1 MSGSLTRFGIG
12 KEVTYG
18 TAVAITDSFEIM
30 SEDFTGKYERT
41 NAEALSGSYVMRAD
55 RFSVNRKGAEGS
67 VTLEPL
73 TRGFGSWLAFMMG
86 QVAST
91 GPVETAAYTHTGTI
105 NNLTGKNLTVQV
117 LRADETGTLRPWT
130 YEGGKVTNY
139 EFSNSVDQT
148 LRCTIGLDFELESNP
163 DAPAGVY
170 AGTALTA
177 LAASPT
183 GSNVFVWD
191 QGTVTVGGT
200 PYDISEIT
208 IGVDNSLNVDRY
220 FIRQGATKREPVQ
233 DGKREITWSF
243 TTTYA
248 DNNFWEK
255 VSSATAAG
263 SYAAIQAKWVGLTSI
278 PGTTTPLYPCIT
290 IDIPV
295 ARFDEGGPNV
305 DGDGMLE
312 QSFSGVGLYDGTNSP
327 ITVTYKSQDATASV
341 LS

>member
-12 KEVTYG
+12 KETVYG
-18 TAVAITDSFEIM
+18 TAVAVTDSFEIM
-30 SEDFTGKYERT
+30 SEDFKGKYERT
-41 NAEALSGSYVMRAD
+41 NAEALSGSYVMRSD

-73 TRGFGSWLAFMMG
+73 TRGFGAWLNFMMG
-86 QVAST
+86 QVATT

-105 NNLTGKNLTVQV
+105 NSLTGKNLTVQV
-117 LRADETGTLRPWT
+117 LRADESGTLRPWT

-163 DAPAGVY
+163 DSPAGVY

-177 LAASPT
+177 LPSSPS
-183 GSNVFVWD
+183 GSNVFTWSE
-191 QGTVTVGGT
+191 GTISIGGT
-200 PYDISEIT
+200 AFDISDIT
-208 IGVDNSLNVDRY
+208 IGVDNALNSDRY
-220 FIRQGATKREPVQ
+220 FIRQGQSKREPIQ

-243 TTTYA
+243 TSTYA

-263 SYAAIQAKWVGLTSI
+263 SFASLSATWVGLTSI
-278 PGTTTPLYPCIT
+278 PGTTTPLFPCIT

-312 QSFSGVGLYDGTNSP
+312 QQFSGVGLYNGTNSP
-327 ITVTYKSQDATASV
+327 ITITYKAQDATV
-341 LS
+341 LQ

>member
-1 MSGSLTRFGIG
+1 
-12 KEVTYG
+12 
-18 TAVAITDSFEIM
+18 
-30 SEDFTGKYERT
+30 
-41 NAEALSGSYVMRAD
+41 MRAD

-73 TRGFGSWLAFMMG
+73 TRGFASWLAYMLG

-117 LRADETGTLRPWT
+117 LRPDETDTLKPWT
-130 YEGGKVTNY
+130 YEGGKVTSF

-148 LRCTIGLDFELESNP
+148 LRCTIGMDFELESNP
-163 DAPAGVY
+163 DSPSAPY
-170 AGTALTA
+170 TGTVLTA
-177 LAASPT
+177 LAPSPA
-183 GSNVFVWD
+183 GSSIFVWD
-191 QGTVTVGGT
+191 QGTIKVAGT
-200 PYDISEIT
+200 AYDISEIT
-208 IGVDNSLNVDRY
+208 IGVDNALNADRY
-220 FIRQGATKREPVQ
+220 FIRQGASKKEPIQ

-255 VSSATAAG
+255 VSSATVAG
-263 SYAAIQAKWVGLTSI
+263 SYATLQAKWIGLIAI
-278 PGTTTPLYPCIT
+278 PGTTTPIFPSIT

-312 QSFSGVGLYDGTNSP
+312 QTFSGVGLYDGTTSP
-327 ITVTYKSQDATASV
+327 ITVTYVSQDATASV
-341 LS
+341 LT

>member
-12 KEVTYG
+12 KEITYG

-41 NAEALSGSYVMRAD
+41 NAEALSGSYVMRSD
-55 RFSVNRKGAEGS
+55 RFQVNRKGAEGS

-73 TRGFGSWLAFMMG
+73 TRGFGSWLAFLMG

-105 NNLTGKNLTVQV
+105 ANLTGKNLTVQV
-117 LRADETGTLRPWT
+117 LRADESGTLRPWT

-148 LRCTIGLDFELESNP
+148 LRCSIGLDFELETNP
-163 DAPAGVY
+163 DSPAGVY
-170 AGTALTA
+170 AGTALNA
-177 LAASPT
+177 LTSSPA

-191 QGTVTVGGT
+191 QGTVTVAGT

-208 IGVDNSLNVDRY
+208 IGVDNALNTDRY
-220 FIRQGATKREPVQ
+220 FIRQGATKREPIQ
-233 DGKREITWSF
+233 DGKREVSWSF

-263 SYAAIQAKWVGLTSI
+263 SYATLSAKWVGLTAI
-278 PGTTTPLYPCIT
+278 PGTTTPLFPCIT

-295 ARFDEGGPNV
+295 ARFDEGGPTV

-327 ITVTYKSQDATASV
+327 ITITYKSQDATASV
-341 LS
+341 LT

>member
-12 KEVTYG
+12 KELTYG

-41 NAEALSGSYVMRAD
+41 NAEALSGSYVMRSD

-73 TRGFGSWLAFMMG
+73 TRGFGAWLNFMMG
-86 QVAST
+86 SVLTT

-105 NNLTGKNLTVQV
+105 GNLTGKNITAQV
-117 LRADETGTLRPWT
+117 LRADESGTLRPWT

-163 DAPAGVY
+163 DAPAGNY
-170 AGTALTA
+170 AGTALAALPTA
-177 LAASPT
+177 PT

-191 QGTVTVGGT
+191 QGTITVAGT
-200 PYDISEIT
+200 PYDVSEVT
-208 IGVDNSLNVDRY
+208 IGVDNALNVDRY
-220 FIRQGATKREPVQ
+220 FIRQGASKREPIQ
-233 DGKREITWSF
+233 DGKREVTWSF
-243 TTTYA
+243 TTPYV
-248 DNNFWEK
+248 DNTFWEK
-255 VSSATAAG
+255 VSATTAAG
-263 SYAAIQAKWVGLTSI
+263 SFAILNAKWVGLTSI
-278 PGTTTPLYPCIT
+278 PGTSTPLYPCIE
-290 IDIPV
+290 INIPV
-295 ARFDEGGPNV
+295 ARFDEGGPTV
-305 DGDGMLE
+305 DGEGMLE
-312 QSFSGVGLYDGTNSP
+312 QTFSGVGLYNGTDSA
-327 ITVTYKSQDATASV
+327 IQIIYRSQDATV

>member
-12 KEVTYG
+12 KETTYG
-18 TAVAITDSFEIM
+18 TPVPITDSFEIM

-41 NAEALSGSYVMRAD
+41 NAEALSGSFVMRSD
-55 RFSVNRKGAEGS
+55 RFAVNRKGAEGS

-73 TRGFGSWLAFMMG
+73 TRGFGAWLAFMMG
-86 QVAST
+86 QVATT

-105 NNLTGKNLTVQV
+105 NSLTGKNLTVQV
-117 LRADETGTLRPWT
+117 LRADESGTLRPWT

-148 LRCTIGLDFELESNP
+148 LRCTIGMDFELESNP
-163 DAPAGVY
+163 DAPSGNY
-170 AGTALTA
+170 AATALTA
-177 LAASPT
+177 LPTSPSGASIFT
-183 GSNVFVWD
+183 WD
-191 QGTVTVGGT
+191 QGTITLAGT
-200 PYDISEIT
+200 AYDVSEIT
-208 IGVDNSLNVDRY
+208 IGVDNSLNADRY
-220 FIRQGATKREPVQ
+220 FIRQGSTKKEPIQ
-233 DGKREITWSF
+233 DGKRAITWSV
-243 TTTYA
+243 TTTYP
-248 DNNFWEK
+248 DNNLWEK

-263 SYAAIQAKWVGLTSI
+263 TYAALQAKWVGLISI

-312 QSFSGVGLYDGTNSP
+312 QTFSGVGLYDGTNSP
-327 ITVTYKSQDATASV
+327 ITITYKAQDATV

>member
-12 KEVTYG
+12 KELTYG

-41 NAEALSGSYVMRAD
+41 NAEALSGAYVMRSD

-73 TRGFGSWLAFMMG
+73 TRGFGAWLNFMLG
-86 QVAST
+86 QVAT
-91 GPVETAAYTHTGTI
+91 GAAVETAAYTHTGTI

-117 LRADETGTLRPWT
+117 LRSDESGTLRPWT
-130 YEGGKVTNY
+130 YEGGKVTSF

-148 LRCTIGLDFELESNP
+148 LRCSISMDFELESNP
-163 DAPAGVY
+163 DSPAGVY

-177 LAASPT
+177 LPT
-183 GSNVFVWD
+183 APSGANVFVWD

-208 IGVDNSLNVDRY
+208 IGVDNALNVDRY
-220 FIRQGATKREPVQ
+220 FIRQGASKREPVQ
-233 DGKREITWSF
+233 DGKREVTWSF
-243 TTTYA
+243 TTPYV
-248 DNNFWEK
+248 DNTFWEK

-263 SYAAIQAKWVGLTSI
+263 SFATINAKWVGLTSI
-278 PGTTTPLYPCIT
+278 PGTSTPLYPCIE

-295 ARFDEGGPNV
+295 ARFDEGGPTV

-312 QSFSGVGLYDGTNSP
+312 QSFSGVGLYNGTNSA
-327 ITVTYKSQDATASV
+327 ITVTYRSQDATV

>member
-12 KEVTYG
+12 KETTYG
-18 TAVAITDSFEIM
+18 TAVAITESFEIM

-41 NAEALSGSYVMRAD
+41 NAEALSGAYVMRSD

-73 TRGFGSWLAFMMG
+73 TRGFGAWLNFLLG
-86 QVAST
+86 QVATT

-105 NNLTGKNLTVQV
+105 NSLSGKNLTVQV
-117 LRADETGTLRPWT
+117 LRADEGGTLRPWT
-130 YEGGKVTNY
+130 YEGGKVTNF

-148 LRCTIGLDFELESNP
+148 LRCTIGMDFELESNP

-170 AGTALTA
+170 AGTALNALPTA
-177 LAASPT
+177 PT
-183 GSNVFVWD
+183 GANVFVWD

-200 PYDISEIT
+200 TYDISEIT
-208 IGVDNSLNVDRY
+208 IGVDNALNVDRY
-220 FIRQGATKREPVQ
+220 FIHQGASKREPIQ
-233 DGKREITWSF
+233 DGKREVTWSF

-248 DNNFWEK
+248 DNNLWEK

-263 SYAAIQAKWVGLTSI
+263 SYAALSATWVGLTAI
-278 PGTTTPLYPCIT
+278 PGTATPLYPCIT

-295 ARFDEGGPNV
+295 ARFDEGGPV
-305 DGDGMLE
+305 VSGEGMLE
-312 QSFSGVGLYDGTNSP
+312 QSFSGVGLYNGTNSA
-327 ITVTYKSQDATASV
+327 ITVTYKSQDATV

>member
-1 MSGSLTRFGIG
+1 MAGSLARFGIG
-12 KEVTYG
+12 KETVYG

-30 SEDFTGKYERT
+30 SEDFAGKYERT

-73 TRGFGSWLAFMMG
+73 TRGFGAWLNFMMG
-86 QVAST
+86 QVATT

-105 NNLTGKNLTVQV
+105 NSLSGKNLTVQV
-117 LRADETGTLRPWT
+117 LRPDETDVLRPWT

-148 LRCTIGLDFELESNP
+148 LRCTIGLDFEQESNP
-163 DAPAGVY
+163 DAPSGVY
-170 AGTALTA
+170 AGTT
-177 LAASPT
+177 LAGLATSPAN
-183 GSNVFVWD
+183 SNVFVWD
-191 QGTVTVGGT
+191 QGTISVGGT
-200 PYDISEIT
+200 AYDISEVT
-208 IGVDNSLNVDRY
+208 IGVDNALNTDRY
-220 FIRQGATKREPVQ
+220 FIRQGASKREPIQ
-233 DGKREITWSF
+233 DGKREVTWSF

-255 VSSATAAG
+255 VSSATVAG
-263 SYAAIQAKWVGLTSI
+263 SYVTLSAKWVGLTAIS
-278 PGTTTPLYPCIT
+278 GTTTPLYPCIT

-295 ARFDEGGPNV
+295 ARFDEGGPKV

-312 QSFSGVGLYDGTNSP
+312 QQFSGVGLYDGTNSP
-327 ITVTYKSQDATASV
+327 ITITYKSQDTTV